1 MNIRIHSAFGYPKE
15 IALLFSEYTDLL
27 RRGDPG
33 FQKYL
38 DLQGYEEEVK
48 HLEIKYGPPFGR
60 LYLAWQEEA
69 PAGCIGLRK
78 MDGERC
84 EMKRLYVRP
93 AYRGSHIGGRLVE
106 KVLADGKDM
115 GYRYMY
121 LDTLPFLQ
129 NAIDL
134 YKKYGF
140 YEIPKYNDSPMD
152 TGIYMRREL

>member
-27 RRGDPG
+27 RKGDPG

-78 MDGERC
+78 MDDKRC

-93 AYRGSHIGGRLVE
+93 ACRGCRLGSLLVE
-106 KVLADGKDM
+106 KILEDARAI
-115 GYRYMY
+115 GYRHVL
-121 LDTLPFLQ
+121 LDTLPFLKS
-129 NAIDL
+129 AIHM
-134 YKKYGF
+134 YQRYGF
-140 YEIPKYNDSPMD
+140 YEIPKYNDSPMN
-152 TGIYMRREL
+152 TSIYMKLDL

>member
-1 MNIRIHSAFGYPKE
+1 
-15 IALLFSEYTDLL
+15 
-27 RRGDPG
+27 
-33 FQKYL
+33 
-38 DLQGYEEEVK
+38 
-48 HLEIKYGPPFGR
+48 
-60 LYLAWQEEA
+60 
-69 PAGCIGLRK
+69 
-78 MDGERC
+78 
-84 EMKRLYVRP
+84 MKRLYVRP

-106 KVLADGKDM
+106 EVLADGKDM

>member
-1 MNIRIHSAFGYPKE
+1 MNIQIRSAFEYPKE
-15 IALLFSEYTDLL
+15 IALLFAEYTDLL
-27 RRGDPG
+27 RKGHPAI
-33 FQKYL
+33 QKYL

-48 HLEIKYGPPFGR
+48 HLEVKYGPPFGR
-60 LYLAWQEEA
+60 LYLAWQEGE

-78 MDGERC
+78 MDDKRC

-93 AYRGSHIGGRLVE
+93 AYRGRHIGERLVE
-106 KVLADGKDM
+106 KILADGKDI
-115 GYRYMY
+115 GYQYMY

-129 NAIDL
+129 NAIYL

-152 TGIYMRREL
+152 TGIYMRLEL